1 MVFATKVLKILIP
14 RVRKDCLIP
23 SVLRVLNNEQML
35 NFIKCL
41 SFIYWDKCTFSLL
54 FCYCCSRSCCGPH
67 QMNLSTSVYSSI
79 CLIAS
84 TCSRFPEDC
93 DERCRGCSACAQ
105 SRLQGPGNEP
115 HYPLS
120 PQGQPHSTDCWQVWY
135 LFQLLLC
142 MRVTLRCVLY
152 HLLRFPIGLTSGSHT
167 GSWLDDIACL
177 PFFVLPPP
185 PLIMIQE
192 YPRQIN

>member
-1 MVFATKVLKILIP
+1 MVFAIKVLKILIP
-14 RVRKDCLIP
+14 RVRKDCLTP

-41 SFIYWDKCTFSLL
+41 SFIYWDKCIFSLL
-54 FCYCCSRSCCGPH
+54 FCYCSSRTCCGPH

-84 TCSRFPEDC
+84 TCSPFPEDC

-105 SRLQGPGNEP
+105 SWLQGPGSEP
-115 HYPLS
+115 HH
-120 PQGQPHSTDCWQVWY
+120 PHSPLGTATLNWSLAGLV
-135 LFQLLLC
+135 FIPAPC

-152 HLLRFPIGLTSGSHT
+152 HLLRFPIGLTSGSHS

>member
-14 RVRKDCLIP
+14 RVRKDCFIP

-120 PQGQPHSTDCWQVWY
+120 PLGTATLNWLLAGLVFIPASPLHEGNSEVCLIPLASFPH
-135 LFQLLLC
+135 
-142 MRVTLRCVLY
+142 RVDLW
-152 HLLRFPIGLTSGSHT
+152 FPH
-167 GSWLDDIACL
+167 W
-177 PFFVLPPP
+177 
-185 PLIMIQE
+185 
-192 YPRQIN
+192 